1 MAIYHCSIKIFSRGK
16 GASAVA
22 KSAYRAAERI
32 RSEYDGNTYDYTRK
46 RGIIH
51 KEILLPEYA
60 PDEYYDRFVLWNA
73 VEKSERNSNA
83 QLAREIEVSL
93 PVELTLEQNISL
105 AREYVKRQFV
115 DSGMCA
121 DLCIHDTN
129 GTNPH
134 AHIMLTMR
142 PINEDGTWGAKS
154 KKEYILDDN
163 GERIRLK
170 SGALKT
176 RKICTV
182 DWNEPTKAEE
192 WRSAWADAVNA
203 ALEHESIS
211 QRVDHRSYARRG
223 IDQIPTVHLGVAAS
237 QLEKRG
243 IRTERGDQNREI
255 EITNQH
261 LRQLRARIMKVKNVL
276 YALPITDLPTMV
288 SVMSHIADGKN
299 LNTRYK
305 KVANLKTQANVL
317 MFLQQNQVFDMAQL
331 VEKIEKMNGEFYEV
345 SNSLKKV
352 DRRLETLN
360 THLTQCDRLNQNKAV
375 YQKYIQLNPKRRG
388 AFLEKHSDEIQ
399 SYREAKHYID
409 AVMNGRAGLPVK
421 SWKAERDKLTAERF
435 ILCEDY
441 YRLKDETRNV
451 ELLRKGAEKIMR
463 DSIPIAQHYRSY
475 ERE

>member
-192 WRSAWADAVNA
+192 WRSAWADALNA

-211 QRVDHRSYARRG
+211 QRVDHRSYARQG
-223 IDQIPTVHLGVAAS
+223 IEQIPTVHLGVAAS

-243 IRTERGDQNREI
+243 IRTERGNQNREI

-261 LRQLRARIMKVKNVL
+261 LRQLRARIMKAKNAL
-276 YALPITDLPTMV
+276 YALPITDSPTMV
-288 SVMSHIADGKN
+288 SMMNHIADGKN
-299 LNTRYK
+299 LNTRYNK
-305 KVANLKTQANVL
+305 IANLKTQASVL
-317 MFLQQNQVFDMAQL
+317 MFLQQNKVFDMAQL

-360 THLTQCDRLNQNKAV
+360 AHLTECDKLNQHKVV
-375 YQKYIQLNPKRRG
+375 YQKYAQLNPKKRG

-399 SYREAKHYID
+399 SYRDAKQHLD
-409 AVMNGRAGLPVK
+409 TVMNGRAGLPVK
-421 SWKAERDKLTAERF
+421 SWKAERDKLTAERLM
-435 ILCEDY
+435 LCEDY

-451 ELLRKGAEKIMR
+451 ELLRKGAENIMR
-463 DSIPIAQHYRSY
+463 DSIPIARHHKSY